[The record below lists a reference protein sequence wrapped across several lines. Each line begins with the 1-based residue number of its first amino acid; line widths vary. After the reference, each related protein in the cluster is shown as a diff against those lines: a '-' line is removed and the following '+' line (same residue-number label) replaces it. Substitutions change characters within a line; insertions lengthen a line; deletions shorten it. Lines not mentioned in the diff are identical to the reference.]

1 MHVYS
6 NYFSAYRKEMPSDVL
21 LLSIARTQPKSFRL
35 QSFDK
40 LFPPVKLLW
49 DYKDKK
55 ITWGEYE
62 RGYKKQVLA
71 TLEPADVL
79 AELKELK
86 ELAGDKR
93 NICLL
98 CWEKSEEHCH
108 RRLVMEWLN
117 ENNITKAY
125 RR

>member
-1 MHVYS
+1 MTTHVYS
-6 NYFSAYRKEMPSDVL
+6 NYFSAYRKEIPSDTL

-55 ITWGEYE
+55 ITWEEYE
-62 RGYKKQVLA
+62 REYKKQVLA

-79 AELKELK
+79 AELKK
-86 ELAGDKR
+86 LAGDKK

-108 RRLVMEWLN
+108 RRLVMEWL
-117 ENNITKAY
+117 KV
-125 RR
+125 

>member
-1 MHVYS
+1 MTTHVYS
-6 NYFSAYRKEMPSDVL
+6 NYFSAYRKEIPSDTL
-21 LLSIARTQPKSFRL
+21 LLSIARTQPKSIRL

-55 ITWGEYE
+55 ITWEEYE
-62 RGYKKQVLA
+62 REYKKQVLA

-79 AELKELK
+79 AELKEL
-86 ELAGDKR
+86 AGDKKS
-93 NICLL
+93 ICLL